1 MALKFGLT
9 EDLKERDPMAWVG
22 VYNNLR
28 QAIREILQ
36 EEIYS
41 SAL

>member
-1 MALKFGLT
+1 MGSFS
-9 EDLKERDPMAWVG
+9 EDLKKRDPMAWVG

-41 SAL
+41 PTL